1 MHSKLDGKVLE
12 GQDDGTVK
20 MKTYDPKN
28 PRQLWIQTNVGQQW
42 LNFETSLPMM
52 ASNGR
57 NWIWK
62 ERCTENCM
70 ILDARNQNQALD
82 RGWETVEGTNVI
94 TFEAHGADNQRW
106 NYVQVNNNAFEP
118 DFV

>member
-12 GQDDGTVK
+12 GQKDGTVK

-62 ERCTENCM
+62 ERCIENCM

-82 RGWETVEGTNVI
+82 RGWETAEGTNVI
-94 TFEAHGADNQRW
+94 TYEAHGADNQRW
-106 NYVQVNNNAFEP
+106 NYVEVN
-118 DFV
+118 